1 MLYNDEDCVWVCVV
15 CLYVSVCERER
26 NRVCVCVCVWLR
38 RRAPT
43 SVDTAVVHDIVLR
56 PRQVLQHPSNH
67 HHHDLVTATS

>member
-26 NRVCVCVCVWLR
+26 DREIVCVWLR

-43 SVDTAVVHDIVLR
+43 SVDTAVVHNIVLR
-56 PRQVLQHPSNH
+56 LR
-67 HHHDLVTATS
+67 